1 MTKTSI
7 IYLKIYNRKKLKQFM
22 DIQADKTEI
31 VKDIQVNK
39 TETIYGYPIWQNWNS
54 SRYPS

>member
-1 MTKTSI
+1 
-7 IYLKIYNRKKLKQFM
+7 M

-39 TETIYGYPIWQNWNS
+39 TETFMDIQSDKTEIVKDIQVNKN
-54 SRYPS
+54 